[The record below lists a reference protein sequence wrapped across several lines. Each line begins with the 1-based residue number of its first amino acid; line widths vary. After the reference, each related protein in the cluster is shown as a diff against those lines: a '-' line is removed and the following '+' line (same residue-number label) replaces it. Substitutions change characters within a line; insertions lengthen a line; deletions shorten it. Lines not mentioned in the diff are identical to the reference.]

1 MANSCSDKELFLSAS
16 VIQDERARCSWW
28 QKTEIEEILEEE
40 EESNR
45 QEVVNCIVDEI
56 ALLHPIYYDVYDL
69 CQYRKT
75 NKLSQFNVSMLKNIL
90 KNYEVPFTAKDRKKD
105 LVQHL
110 AIFVEK
116 CSCFL

>member
-1 MANSCSDKELFLSAS
+1 MISDFN
-16 VIQDERARCSWW
+16 VYF
-28 QKTEIEEILEEE
+28 
-40 EESNR
+40 NR
-45 QEVVNCIVDEI
+45 QEVVNSIVDEI
-56 ALLHPIYYDVYDL
+56 GLLHPIYYDL

>member
-1 MANSCSDKELFLSAS
+1 MWTSKFKGEWKLLFKLVFKGVYDAS
-16 VIQDERARCSWW
+16 FKQ
-28 QKTEIEEILEEE
+28 ILIVFG
-40 EESNR
+40 
-45 QEVVNCIVDEI
+45 EVVNSIVDEI
-56 ALLHPIYYDVYDL
+56 GLLHPIYYDVYDL
-69 CQYRKT
+69 CQYQKT
-75 NKLSQFNVSMLKNIL
+75 NKLSQFNVSMLKNIP

>member
-1 MANSCSDKELFLSAS
+1 MQLM
-16 VIQDERARCSWW
+16 
-28 QKTEIEEILEEE
+28 TEIEEILEEE

-45 QEVVNCIVDEI
+45 QEVVNCIIDEI
-56 ALLHPIYYDVYDL
+56 GLLHPIYYDVYDL

-75 NKLSQFNVSMLKNIL
+75 NKIVFSMLKNIL
-90 KNYEVPFTAKDRKKD
+90 KNYKVSFTAKDRKKD

>member
-1 MANSCSDKELFLSAS
+1 MRYLITELFKKMCHGKLRGRHVGVPSEGHQHG
-16 VIQDERARCSWW
+16 VG
-28 QKTEIEEILEEE
+28 
-40 EESNR
+40 
-45 QEVVNCIVDEI
+45 DEI
-56 ALLHPIYYDVYDL
+56 GLLHPIYYDVYDL